1 MILVSFK
8 DMKVGMSWNCSRGG
22 GSDWIL
28 GKGCLV
34 GLQALEWA
42 SQGSGYSPELLEFKE
57 CWDSALRHGLN
68 FGWSCVEL
76 RVGLG
81 DLCGSLPTWDVL

>member
-1 MILVSFK
+1 ME
-8 DMKVGMSWNCSRGG
+8 
-22 GSDWIL
+22 
-28 GKGCLV
+28 
-34 GLQALEWA
+34 QPA
-42 SQGSGYSPELLEFKE
+42 QGSGYSPELLEFKE